1 MELHHS
7 KHHQTYVTNVN
18 VAMEKNAAAEA
29 AGDMAALIALQGAI
43 KFNGGGKL
51 YAPFFSF
58 APSKVH
64 NCFGKLCTNSPK
76 CVCPGYQ
83 TSGHV
88 NHSIFWTNLCPKKV

>member
-43 KFNGGGKL
+43 KFNGGGKIS
-51 YAPFFSF
+51 APFSFS
-58 APSKVH
+58 PSKVQ
-64 NCFGKLCTNSPK
+64 NLFRRAMGQTRPNV
-76 CVCPGYQ
+76 CVLD
-83 TSGHV
+83 
-88 NHSIFWTNLCPKKV
+88 INLQVT